1 MIQTHDRWW
10 QLLHDAGLLDNAEA
24 KFQDASTVKRIHVS
38 GKGRSAVYGYAFP
51 RIGIQTFRRLIERIE
66 DGATNQPTL
75 DRLAACYTIGI
86 ATPVVAELANFCR
99 TYSTSDDPDKE
110 KHLKLMLTQLK
121 EYTDSMERFSFPYPY
136 FNDVNWQLAMQ
147 ADFETIELLRRG
159 RNRMKVPEGFP
170 CIVRLRRQ
178 PEGGAYRVSSA
189 CIYVNGKALPFT
201 VPWLHKRS
209 KNLPQ
214 EFNLPC
220 LKSDTFALFGVVNAT
235 EAELHTIYTIGQE
248 LKPCEIIP
256 SDDIA
261 SVQKWLHVNKAVYAR
276 ALTLP
281 KHVKAIAFV
290 AKYKGKEAN
299 LKRLKEEFDSNC
311 VLSKLFFY
319 PLDVLICKGGEQT
332 RTMNVEY
339 TKILDKVIKPIRP
352 NIELSA
358 YIEFSDTK
366 ADRKW
371 QI

>member
-10 QLLHDAGLLDNAEA
+10 QLLHDAGLLDTADG
-24 KFQDASTVKRIHVS
+24 KFQDASTAKRIYVS

-121 EYTDSMERFSFPYPY
+121 EYTDSMERYSFPYPY

-147 ADFETIELLRRG
+147 ADFETIELLSRG
-159 RNRMKVPEGFP
+159 RNRVKVPKGFP

-178 PEGGAYRVSSA
+178 EGGAYKVSSA
-189 CIYVNGKALPFT
+189 YLYVNGKALPFT
-201 VPWLHKRS
+201 VPWLHRRS
-209 KNLPQ
+209 KNLPSA
-214 EFNLPC
+214 FNLPC
-220 LKSDTFALFGVVNAT
+220 LKSDTFALFGIINAT
-235 EAELHTIYTIGQE
+235 EEELHTIYTIGQE
-248 LKPCEIIP
+248 LKPCEILP
-256 SDDIA
+256 SADIQH
-261 SVQKWLHVNKAVYAR
+261 VERWLKANQTTYNRAR
-276 ALTLP
+276 TLP

-290 AKYKGKEAN
+290 KKYKDKEAE
-299 LKRLKEEFDSNC
+299 LQQLKEDFDKNC

-319 PLDVLICKGGEQT
+319 PLDILICKGGEQT
-332 RTMNVEY
+332 RTMTVEY
-339 TKILDKVIKPIRP
+339 SKVLDKVIKPIRP
-352 NIELSA
+352 DVELSA
-358 YIEFSDTK
+358 YIEFNDTK